1 MEDPTF
7 SDIISFICLSDSQF
21 IWLPIKFF
29 FYSSVPTT
37 VHLQKKGH
45 KVFLTRKST
54 TPNTSATTQKWW
66 EQNGCHTIKSVIL
79 YLIYTRNCV
88 DLKRTEH
95 GDFGAELNEIFA
107 SFQRKKKVLVCLKY
121 ESSLQLEKQ
130 KKERQQNPQNRQQL
144 TEYFLAQ
151 TSCSPSIKM
160 GGRIKEWGSIHNT
173 WIINRFSSTAYGNS
187 NTGRE
192 GGVGGHLR
200 RISETGKVTKL
211 SLE

>member
-107 SFQRKKKVLVCLKY
+107 SFQRKKRCLYVLNMSRVYNLKNKRKKDNKIPKTVNNWLNIFWHKLPAHHQSKWEG
-121 ESSLQLEKQ
+121 ESRSEEGSTTPEL
-130 KKERQQNPQNRQQL
+130 L
-144 TEYFLAQ
+144 TVFQVLHMATAILA
-151 TSCSPSIKM
+151 
-160 GGRIKEWGSIHNT
+160 GR
-173 WIINRFSSTAYGNS
+173 
-187 NTGRE
+187 
-192 GGVGGHLR
+192 GVLGD
-200 RISETGKVTKL
+200 I
-211 SLE
+211 

>member
-1 MEDPTF
+1 MRTKRLSHDKKCDFVPYIHTQLCRLEENRTRWLWCWIKWNFCIF
-7 SDIISFICLSDSQF
+7 S
-21 IWLPIKFF
+21 
-29 FYSSVPTT
+29 
-37 VHLQKKGH
+37 
-45 KVFLTRKST
+45 
-54 TPNTSATTQKWW
+54 
-66 EQNGCHTIKSVIL
+66 E
-79 YLIYTRNCV
+79 
-88 DLKRTEH
+88 E
-95 GDFGAELNEIFA
+95 
-107 SFQRKKKVLVCLKY
+107 KKVLVCLKY

-160 GGRIKEWGSIHNT
+160 GGRIKEWGRIHNT